1 MGVQYNYLR
10 GGVLLLATMRQVDWM
25 VWHDCD
31 SSTGDRSTLLDRGTE
46 GFNTRAPNK
55 RAGHAKPSRLSLAA
69 AHFESTFLFMQ

>member
-1 MGVQYNYLR
+1 
-10 GGVLLLATMRQVDWM
+10 M

-46 GFNTRAPNK
+46 GFNTRAPNE